1 MWLWNVD
8 ISDGGELGYG
18 LIEGQFTL
26 SHDEGNYVTA
36 FTATDALKKRQ
47 SKGKEKLFL
56 FFFMARRK

>member
-36 FTATDALKKRQ
+36 FTATEALKSLILWVYEER
-47 SKGKEKLFL
+47 SR
-56 FFFMARRK
+56 FFGVNWA